1 MEGRSPTRLRLRTRL
16 TLAFG
21 LGALF
26 LSTLLAAVTYGL
38 TRDNLIDRREA
49 DAREIAFRNAN
60 RVDLLLTDETDE
72 DGVNEI
78 LSSRATV
85 ADGTSVL
92 RVGANWFSADPVAF
106 AAPDNINDKLL
117 AALTTA
123 NGDTG
128 DGDAGDGDA
137 VGAARMRYR
146 VDNTTFLVIGIPITS
161 REGLYIEAVPL
172 SDIEDTL
179 SSLGLA
185 LLGAGAV
192 TTAAGVGL
200 GAWAARRVL
209 APLEEVSETAEALAA
224 GDLSARLEVGGDR
237 DLALLADSFNEM
249 ASNLEDRIERDA
261 RFASDVS
268 HELRSP
274 LMTIMASAEVLN
286 SRADDLDDRSRT
298 ALELLTSDLE
308 RFRQLVADL
317 LEISRFDTRAGN
329 LETDYFGIVEFVSR
343 VAQDSEHRH
352 IPVSYPPE
360 MATTVVAADKRRLAR
375 VIANLLENAASYGG
389 GATGIELRQVGTL
402 VEIAV
407 EDEGP
412 GVPADERQLIFARF
426 ARGSEGGRRG
436 AGTGTGLGLA
446 LVAEHV
452 RLHGGRV
459 RVDDRP
465 DGMQGARF
473 VVELPIV
480 ADADDVPDH
489 SSDESDLA

>member
-21 LGALF
+21 LGALL

-78 LSSRATV
+78 LTSRATV

-117 AALTTA
+117 AALTTV
-123 NGDTG
+123 NGESG
-128 DGDAGDGDA
+128 SGDA
-137 VGAARMRYR
+137 VSAARMRYR
-146 VDNTTFLVIGIPITS
+146 VDNTTFLVIGIPLTS

-209 APLEEVSETAEALAA
+209 APLEEVSETAEALAG

-329 LETDYFGIVEFVSR
+329 LDTDYFGIVEFVSR
-343 VAQDSEHRH
+343 VAEDSEHRH

-375 VIANLLENAASYGG
+375 VTANLLENAASYGG
-389 GATGIELRQVGTL
+389 GATGIDLRQVGTV

-412 GVPADERQLIFARF
+412 GVPADERQLIFGRF

-465 DGMQGARF
+465 DGAQGARF